1 MFNAASHLQCKH
13 ILDNDDLLGN
23 SEADLVPIFNLLYFH
38 DNIVWYQHPDGLWDF
53 FHHKEGFTQGCPLSI
68 VFACKVLHPVLQKL
82 KTALDSCAQSCV
94 TLGDL
99 GDDGIGS
106 QTPIGNC
113 HNDCSLV
120 LPFADIA
127 FVIDFWE
134 HEGPPSG
141 LCMNRDKNKI
151 LYMLDPT
158 IMPNNPA
165 LHNAL
170 SCFKPTSHLT
180 HGITVLG
187 TPIGSP
193 TFIYQYLM
201 DAAHTFDER
210 VLPLSSGPTGQLAN
224 KSFPLPMVSSTI
236 SPPPARC

>member
-1 MFNAASHLQCKH
+1 MTS
-13 ILDNDDLLGN
+13 
-23 SEADLVPIFNLLYFH
+23 
-38 DNIVWYQHPDGLWDF
+38 
-53 FHHKEGFTQGCPLSI
+53 
-68 VFACKVLHPVLQKL
+68 
-82 KTALDSCAQSCV
+82 
-94 TLGDL
+94 GDL

-106 QTPIGNC
+106 RTPIGNC
-113 HNDCSLV
+113 RNDCSLV

-134 HEGPPSG
+134 HEGPPSH
-141 LCMNRDKNKI
+141 LCMNCDKNKI

-170 SCFKPTSHLT
+170 SCFKPTSCLT

-193 TFIYQYLM
+193 TFIHQYLM
-201 DAAHTFDER
+201 DAAHTFDECSCSLQAQLDDLQQTKVSLFQWCLQPS
-210 VLPLSSGPTGQLAN
+210 VLHLLAADV
-224 KSFPLPMVSSTI
+224 LL
-236 SPPPARC
+236 